1 MFKEIKIFFY
11 IISIF
16 LFLFLTT
23 KYYFSDANIKNYF
36 RNINNID
43 DTIKNNSQNLLIL
56 ESDTDNIIDYN
67 VTGNK
72 NKKNKKFSFWEL
84 LGNNE

>member
-11 IISIF
+11 IISISIF
-16 LFLFLTT
+16 LFFTS
-23 KYYFSDANIKNYF
+23 KYYFSDSNIKNYF
-36 RNINNID
+36 RNLNEID
-43 DTIKNNSQNLLIL
+43 ENIKNNTQNLLIL
-56 ESDTDNIIDYN
+56 ESDTDNIIDYDI
-67 VTGNK
+67 TDNK

>member
-11 IISIF
+11 IISIS
-16 LFLFLTT
+16 LFLFFIT
-23 KYYFSDANIKNYF
+23 KYYFSDSNIKNYF
-36 RNINNID
+36 RNINDID
-43 DTIKNNSQNLLIL
+43 ETIENNSQNLLIL